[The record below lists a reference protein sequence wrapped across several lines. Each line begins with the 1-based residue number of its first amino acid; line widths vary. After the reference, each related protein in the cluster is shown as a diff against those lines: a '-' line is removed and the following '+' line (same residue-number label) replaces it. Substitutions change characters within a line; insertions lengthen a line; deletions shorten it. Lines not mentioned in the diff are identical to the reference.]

1 MCEGVVLN
9 TRVSFLGLVLLGLS
23 LLGGCGLYVGVP
35 AAPGGVLPNAVK
47 TIAGSAIA
55 RGSSD
60 GVGASASFS
69 NPQGIVAV
77 GAALYIIDTGNNS
90 IRRLD
95 TLTNAVATF
104 AVGFH
109 SPHGITSDGTNLY
122 VADTDDCTIRRC
134 LFRPGCP
141 LYSQARQVSPALSFL
156 PMGLSTMQ
164 GTSM

>member
-9 TRVSFLGLVLLGLS
+9 TRAFFLGLVLLGLS
-23 LLGGCGLYVGVP
+23 FLGGCGLYVGVP
-35 AAPGGVLPNAVK
+35 AAPGGVLPNPVK

-95 TLTNAVATF
+95 TLTNAVTTF

-122 VADTDDCTIRRC
+122 VADTDDCTIRQV
-134 LFRPGCP
+134 P
-141 LYSQARQVSPALSFL
+141 LLHGAPVVFA
-156 PMGLSTMQ
+156 
-164 GTSM
+164 GTSGVPGTFFSPYGVV